1 VSRIWK
7 AGGYGPVYPQAWR
20 GDGWGGKKGL
30 RRWILLR
37 QWVLGI
43 AEPLPPQ
50 GGAMSAPEGH
60 GDSPCWSAL

>member
-1 VSRIWK
+1 M
-7 AGGYGPVYPQAWR
+7 
-20 GDGWGGKKGL
+20 DGWGGKKGL
-30 RRWILLR
+30 RRWSLLR

-50 GGAMSAPEGH
+50 GGAMSVSEGH